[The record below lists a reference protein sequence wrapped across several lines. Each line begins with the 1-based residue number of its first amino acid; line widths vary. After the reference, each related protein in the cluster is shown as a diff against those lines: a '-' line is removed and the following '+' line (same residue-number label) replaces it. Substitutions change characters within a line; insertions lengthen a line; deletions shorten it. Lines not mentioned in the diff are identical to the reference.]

1 MTRWFMILFAVLAFL
16 SVSAPVPK
24 AFAEEEPKAPPVL
37 KPKKAGVESRLE
49 NVKRLLEVSSGAD
62 RVKASG
68 NADAIAKR
76 EEAIAA
82 MVLAEESFKS
92 KDYKESNEFL
102 GQATTLMF
110 EAVRMVGTGNV
121 SKEKKLDDY
130 NRRAASVNILLE
142 ALERIS
148 TEKKSGR
155 EVETQKDAI
164 EAKVALSKTLLEEEK
179 IEEARR
185 ELDEAYELVK
195 VSIEELRGG
204 DTLIRSLEFATKEE
218 EYDYEI
224 DRNDTHRM
232 LIDVLLKEKR
242 KTESIDNMVSKF
254 VTQSESL
261 RKEAEA
267 QAAKGDYETAIATL
281 DRSTKEL
288 VRAIRSAGVYI
299 PG

>member
-1 MTRWFMILFAVLAFL
+1 MARWFMILFAVLAFL

-24 AFAEEEPKAPPVL
+24 AFAEEEPKSPPVL
-37 KPKKAGVESRLE
+37 KPTKAGVSSRLD

-68 NADAIAKR
+68 NAEAIAKR
-76 EEAIAA
+76 EEAISAA
-82 MVLAEESFKS
+82 ASAEASFKS

-102 GQATTLMF
+102 TQATTLMF
-110 EAVRMVGTGNV
+110 EAVRMVGTGDV
-121 SKEKKLDDY
+121 GKEKSLEDY
-130 NRRAASVNILLE
+130 NRRAASVDILME

-148 TEKKSGR
+148 TEKKSGM
-155 EVETQKDAI
+155 EVETQKEAI
-164 EAKVALSKTLLEEEK
+164 EAKVALSKSLLAEEK
-179 IEEARR
+179 IDDARR
-185 ELDEAYELVK
+185 ELDEAYEMVK
-195 VSIEELRGG
+195 VSIEALRGG
-204 DTLIRSLEFATKEE
+204 DTLIRSLDFATKEE
-218 EYDYEI
+218 EYHYEI

-232 LIDVLLKEKR
+232 LIDVLLEEKR

-254 VTQSESL
+254 VAQSESL

-267 QAAKGDYETAIATL
+267 QAAKGDYEAAIATL